1 MEFFCSYKRNP
12 AGMLS
17 ANVGPRN
24 FEVRPSFFFLQINKP
39 FFSRAWTPLFSFE
52 PKARTLE
59 KLRALLLV
67 LFSRACRSISKLP
80 GEKIIT
86 HYLTQIL
93 IQFYRIIDWPDF
105 SIFGLQATW
114 VLTFQT
120 LTYVIPLAGLIS
132 DREYSQAT
140 YFPYSIQPIYPPFQ
154 LPDSQLSCEPTFSDL
169 IFFSNC
175 PFRLPT

>member
-1 MEFFCSYKRNP
+1 MEFFRSYKRNP

-24 FEVRPSFFFLQINKP
+24 FKVRPSFFFLQINKP

-67 LFSRACRSISKLP
+67 LFSRYCRSISKLP

-86 HYLTQIL
+86 HYLIQIL
-93 IQFYRIIDWPDF
+93 IQFFRIIDWPDF
-105 SIFGLQATW
+105 SIFGLRATW

-132 DREYSQAT
+132 DRGTLKQPTSPT
-140 YFPYSIQPIYPPFQ
+140 PSDRSIPFFNFPTHSFPASPPF
-154 LPDSQLSCEPTFSDL
+154 PTWSFSQTVLS
-169 IFFSNC
+169 
-175 PFRLPT
+175 LPT